1 MRKIVKFWHFLCIE
15 RLDQNTF
22 KYINSLWCVLI
33 ICLCFCLFSY
43 FNTIPTNKYNID
55 FAYVPVDSDYTY
67 NFKLSFVINTIDGQ
81 LLKNEPFVIC
91 EYIPTHDS
99 LSIDPAYRL
108 HRANRQYDLKSQI
121 LNHKPDAYEE
131 NFGYIST
138 DTNIKSISYLSV
150 TNTNLNINN
159 GERFLNEISHCGVKI
174 KRLFTGNKD
183 KAEKFIFDNVIYGK
197 YIQNRTLS
205 LKEAQ
210 ENKPFYTFYVSRTVG
225 QSISNSISPKTHW
238 YSPLDISQSYYF
250 FRFNESDFSSFIDF
264 VDSTSSLTIKFNTMV
279 EFSPI
284 IPQPDAIS
292 SNSIKYTDFE
302 KIKEIYNN
310 GIEFHA
316 KFPEMT
322 NVQSIRLFA
331 LTTILV
337 FAINALIAYFI
348 LYFKSK
354 NKRL

>member
-33 ICLCFCLFSY
+33 ICLCFCLFSF
-43 FNTIPTNKYNID
+43 FNTIPTNIYNVD
-55 FAYVPVDSDYTY
+55 FACVPINS
-67 NFKLSFVINTIDGQ
+67 NCNKFKLDLSFVVNTIDGQ
-81 LLKNEPFVIC
+81 LLKNKPFVSANMLL
-91 EYIPTHDS
+91 TDDS
-99 LSIDPAYRL
+99 ISDNSMLSSRL
-108 HRANRQYDLKSQI
+108 DYLRSQI
-121 LNHKPDAYEE
+121 LNHIPDAYED
-131 NFGYIST
+131 NFGNIST
-138 DTNIKSISYLSV
+138 DTNIKWVSYLSV
-150 TNTNLNINN
+150 INTNLNIND
-159 GERFLNEISHCGVKI
+159 GERFLNEISHCGTKI

-183 KAEKFIFDNVIYGK
+183 IVKKFIFDNVIYCK
-197 YIQNRTLS
+197 SIQNKTLS
-205 LKEAQ
+205 FKETQ
-210 ENKPFYTFYVSRTVG
+210 EKKPFYAFVT
-225 QSISNSISPKTHW
+225 SNSNNGINIDSSISPKARW
-238 YSPLDISQSYYF
+238 FSPFDISQSYYIF
-250 FRFNESDFSSFIDF
+250 KLNESDFSSFIDV
-264 VDSTSSLTIKFNTMV
+264 VDSTSSLTINFNTMV

-302 KIKEIYNN
+302 KIKEIYKN

>member
-33 ICLCFCLFSY
+33 ICLCFCLFSF
-43 FNTIPTNKYNID
+43 FNTIPTNIYNVD
-55 FAYVPVDSDYTY
+55 FACVPINSNCNKIKLD
-67 NFKLSFVINTIDGQ
+67 LSFVVNTIDGQ
-81 LLKNEPFVIC
+81 LLKNKPFVSANMFL
-91 EYIPTHDS
+91 TDDS
-99 LSIDPAYRL
+99 ISDNSMLSSRL
-108 HRANRQYDLKSQI
+108 DYLRSQI

-131 NFGYIST
+131 NFGNIST
-138 DTNIKSISYLSV
+138 DTNIKLVSYLSV
-150 TNTNLNINN
+150 INTNLNINN

-183 KAEKFIFDNVIYGK
+183 IAKKELAGNL
-197 YIQNRTLS
+197 IQNKTLS
-205 LKEAQ
+205 FKETQ
-210 ENKPFYTFYVSRTVG
+210 EKKPFYWFAT
-225 QSISNSISPKTHW
+225 SNNNKGINIDSSISPKTHW
-238 YSPLDISQSYYF
+238 YSPLDISQSYYIF
-250 FRFNESDFSSFIDF
+250 KFNTSDFKSFIDV
-264 VDSTSSLTIKFNTMV
+264 VDSTSSLTINFNTMV

-302 KIKEIYNN
+302 KIKEIYKN

>member
-33 ICLCFCLFSY
+33 ICLCFCLFSF

-55 FAYVPVDSDYTY
+55 FAFAPINS
-67 NFKLSFVINTIDGQ
+67 NCNKCKLVQSFVVNTIDGQ
-81 LLKNEPFVIC
+81 LLKKEPFVSYNIVFSD
-91 EYIPTHDS
+91 DS
-99 LSIDPAYRL
+99 ISDNSMLSSTL
-108 HRANRQYDLKSQI
+108 DLLRTEI

-131 NFGYIST
+131 NFGNIST
-138 DTNIKSISYLSV
+138 DTNIKMICYSSV
-150 TNTNLNINN
+150 IITNLNINN
-159 GERFLNEISHCGVKI
+159 GERFLNEITHCGAKI

-183 KAEKFIFDNVIYGK
+183 KAKKELGGNLIVNKSVSF
-197 YIQNRTLS
+197 
-205 LKEAQ
+205 KEAQ
-210 ENKPFYTFYVSRTVG
+210 ENKPLYTFATFDSEYAAIT
-225 QSISNSISPKTHW
+225 NSISPKTQW
-238 YSPLDISQSYYF
+238 YSPLDISQSYYIF
-250 FRFNESDFSSFIDF
+250 KFNTSDFKSFIDV
-264 VDSTSSLTIKFNTMV
+264 VDSTSSLTINFNTMV

-302 KIKEIYNN
+302 KIKEIYKN